1 MRRTLSHTMSGVR
14 VSRKESGGDV
24 EGRQHKLCCASD
36 GGMALR
42 ARRAGGEPK
51 PPEAAPVKSRGGER
65 SGERPGETGSGERRE
80 DEHVRTTAD
89 ASKDIQMA
97 SKLRIG
103 TRPWDKGAPAG
114 GPSAREL
121 PARGP
126 GGARCKGGVS
136 SSQALARN
144 WRTCRLDTDGLPVM
158 PVAWPREGGPQAADT
173 VRGRVPRGTGAERP
187 VVAGKAL

>member
-1 MRRTLSHTMSGVR
+1 MASGAR

-80 DEHVRTTAD
+80 DEHVRTTD

-144 WRTCRLDTDGLPVM
+144 WRTCRLDTDGQPVM
-158 PVAWPREGGPQAADT
+158 PGAWPREGGPQAADT

>member
-1 MRRTLSHTMSGVR
+1 MIFCPMSRVR

-65 SGERPGETGSGERRE
+65 SGKRPGETGSGERRE

-144 WRTCRLDTDGLPVM
+144 WRTCRLDTDGQPVM
-158 PVAWPREGGPQAADT
+158 PGAWPREGGPQAADT

>member
-1 MRRTLSHTMSGVR
+1 MSGVR

-24 EGRQHKLCCASD
+24 EGRQHELCCASD

-51 PPEAAPVKSRGGER
+51 PPGAAPVKSRGGER

-144 WRTCRLDTDGLPVM
+144 WRTCRLDTDGQPVM
-158 PVAWPREGGPQAADT
+158 PAAWPREGGPQAADT
-173 VRGRVPRGTGAERP
+173 VRGRVPRGTGAERS